1 MQSRHIFAGLDT
13 RGFGFGFGFGF
24 DFDLQPSPLPFLHSF
39 NYREVGRGDV
49 DWSTDT
55 ERPIMHGW
63 DIN

>member
-1 MQSRHIFAGLDT
+1 MQPRHIFAGLDT
-13 RGFGFGFGFGF
+13 RGFGFGF
-24 DFDLQPSPLPFLHSF
+24 DFDLQPSPLPTLHPP

-49 DWSTDT
+49 DLSTDT